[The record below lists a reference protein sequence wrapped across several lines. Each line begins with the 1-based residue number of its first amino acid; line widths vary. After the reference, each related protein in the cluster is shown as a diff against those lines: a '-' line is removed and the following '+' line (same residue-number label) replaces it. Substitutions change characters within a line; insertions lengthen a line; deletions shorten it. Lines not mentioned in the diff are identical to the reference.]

1 MGVRACMRV
10 RNEGLRGC
18 TVKNESKITIA
29 VTIKSKIRY
38 GIVEKKMYVMHRS
51 SKKETKTVMI

>member
-1 MGVRACMRV
+1 MRV
-10 RNEGLRGC
+10 RNEGVCGC
-18 TVKNESKITIA
+18 TAKNESKITIA

-38 GIVEKKMYVMHRS
+38 GIVEKKMYVMQCS